1 MIFELLPI
9 KKFYRYFG
17 DGYCVEMP
25 TDPNQLDKLLMFL
38 CEQNAQWKFYATLS
52 NGNWFHGMHI
62 AFPKN
67 TDTDSIIRQVCK
79 LLGIVSYCV
88 VEGGTQTIV
97 DTSDNVL
104 SFADFTERHE
114 D

>member
-1 MIFELLPI
+1 MIFELLSI

-25 TDPNQLDKLLMFL
+25 TDQNQLDKLLMFL

-79 LLGIVSYCV
+79 LLGIGSYCV

-97 DTSDNVL
+97 NTSNNVL
-104 SFADFTERHE
+104 SFADFTEMYE